1 MVFVSI
7 AAYRDLQLNATI
19 KDYIR
24 KVRNPVRLRFG
35 ICRQHAVAGLPLPC
49 VDMTAS
55 ASWTLRVE
63 RAKAPFRRA
72 HS

>member
-35 ICRQHAVAGLPLPC
+35 ICRQHAVDGLPFP
-49 VDMTAS
+49 V
-55 ASWTLRVE
+55 WI
-63 RAKAPFRRA
+63 
-72 HS
+72 

>member
-24 KVRNPVRLRFG
+24 KVRNPVRLRFE
-35 ICRQHAVAGLPLPC
+35 ICRQHAVDGLPFP
-49 VDMTAS
+49 V
-55 ASWTLRVE
+55 WI
-63 RAKAPFRRA
+63 
-72 HS
+72 